1 MCIHHKKRKQQQISK
16 LLEWLETNSRHGA
29 PEVVL
34 EPVLLA
40 RERGRRLLRRGR
52 LHLLDVRLHDHVL
65 GQRGQRRRLVATLPS
80 LLRDQPV
87 VSLRRGQRARY
98 SAGT

>member
-1 MCIHHKKRKQQQISK
+1 MVIFGLTFIAEDVLFWAAAGSNNDGRTWFDAISLQLSKQQQILN

-65 GQRGQRRRLVATLPS
+65 GQRGQRR
-80 LLRDQPV
+80 
-87 VSLRRGQRARY
+87 
-98 SAGT
+98 